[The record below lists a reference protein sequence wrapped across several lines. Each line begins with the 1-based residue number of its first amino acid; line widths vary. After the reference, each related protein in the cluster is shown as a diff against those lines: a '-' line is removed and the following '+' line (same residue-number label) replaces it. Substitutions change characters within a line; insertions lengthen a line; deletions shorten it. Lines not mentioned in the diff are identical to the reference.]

1 MFKYEVGNNALH
13 AAAHVVV
20 RIIARAAI
28 AGRNVYTVSDS
39 PGRAPYIVAEDQ
51 LSPQLPAPPPPPAP
65 PWNLPVNALQQ
76 RVADLETRNR
86 VVTAQ
91 LQAMHD
97 RLAVMDKAI
106 AGQARKLK
114 AHDKE
119 FMGIKIKEDA
129 TLKPDEVRVEFN
141 IDLGSDSHKT
151 MHDLLFG
158 SSEIGRV
165 FGLPFGPVKFKESPV
180 DKAAREF
187 KEASEELEKA
197 HFAVRD
203 AEKNLDRAREYKQAK
218 TEAKRKA
225 YATLM
230 VATGAPPEPSPY

>member
-1 MFKYEVGNNALH
+1 MKYAFAQKLWDTVNCCA
-13 AAAHVVV
+13 VKV
-20 RIIARAAI
+20 IARAFI
-28 AGRNVYTVSDS
+28 NSVEVYAVQRVLRDNDHVDLSE
-39 PGRAPYIVAEDQ
+39 PYIVSDHQ
-51 LSPQLPAPPPPPAP
+51 LSSAFPAPPPAP
-65 PWNLPVNALQQ
+65 PWHASVNTLQQ

-129 TLKPDEVRVEFN
+129 TLKPDEFTVSMDIV
-141 IDLGSDSHKT
+141 
-151 MHDLLFG
+151 
-158 SSEIGRV
+158 
-165 FGLPFGPVKFKESPV
+165 KESPV

-187 KEASEELEKA
+187 KDASEELEKA